1 MNKINMYD
9 LEPSELGA
17 MLEGP
22 SFGRHS
28 AKLDLQKKCD
38 KFQDMNNL
46 PKKIIRRLWMKSCN
60 GGRPSQKSKRRWKRK
75 NIFLGCM
82 TA

>member
-17 MLEGP
+17 MLDLPVSGDA
-22 SFGRHS
+22 S

-38 KFQDMNNL
+38 KFSGYEQFA
-46 PKKIIRRLWMKSCN
+46 KRL
-60 GGRPSQKSKRRWKRK
+60 
-75 NIFLGCM
+75 
-82 TA
+82 